1 MASLEWCLVQEEV
14 VATLEVDPVL
24 ECRHTQEEQ
33 CHVTHLTSYE
43 PSLEQVRG
51 RVIIMMMIMTMM
63 EQVCRDNFEK
73 SCQISFRPE
82 VSRETATN
90 ESRASGHVTQY
101 SPPIGQVR
109 RESVRVCS
117 RPLVRTCN
125 GQGPEVCTVQY
136 ETACTTRYSDTRAW
150 SSSSY
155 QHVTCVQASGGQ
167 SWQEGGRDQVRAAAG
182 EHLRCGLLHP
192 GGRAGGVRGRG
203 GHN

>member
-1 MASLEWCLVQEEV
+1 MMMMM
-14 VATLEVDPVL
+14 
-24 ECRHTQEEQ
+24 
-33 CHVTHLTSYE
+33 
-43 PSLEQVRG
+43 
-51 RVIIMMMIMTMM
+51 MMMIVMMM

-82 VSRETATN
+82 VSRETVTN
-90 ESRASGHVTQY
+90 ESRASGHVTQYSPLIGQQTQY

-136 ETACTTRYSDTRAW
+136 ETTCTTRYSDTRAW

-155 QHVTCVQASGGQ
+155 QHVTCVPGRLRPVLARRWPRPSAS
-167 SWQEGGRDQVRAAAG
+167 SCR
-182 EHLRCGLLHP
+182 
-192 GGRAGGVRGRG
+192 
-203 GHN
+203 